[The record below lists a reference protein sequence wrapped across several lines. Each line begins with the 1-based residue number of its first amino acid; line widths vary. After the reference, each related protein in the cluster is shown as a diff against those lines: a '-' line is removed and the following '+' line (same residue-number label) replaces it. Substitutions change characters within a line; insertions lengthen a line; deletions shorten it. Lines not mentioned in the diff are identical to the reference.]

1 MRIVPFLSLISSDL
15 LSDPD
20 ELTPRPGKDERFDE
34 VVEEIETLE
43 KGLDKEL
50 LKFEKSLGLA

>member
-1 MRIVPFLSLISSDL
+1 MRVVPLFINKSSDL

-43 KGLDKEL
+43 KELDKEL
-50 LKFEKSLGLA
+50 LKFEKSLGLV

>member
-1 MRIVPFLSLISSDL
+1 L

-43 KGLDKEL
+43 KELGKEL
-50 LKFEKSLGLA
+50 LRFEKSLGLA